1 MFYSVSSTAKEP
13 VQRGKAP
20 QHQTPLTSPGSSK
33 IISVTEE
40 VFETVETKPGS
51 KRTRQHVDNFSAPEY
66 FTKGQYDIVGLDFVI
81 YLLCQLLNWIALGSK

>member
-1 MFYSVSSTAKEP
+1 MEIYNYLNTGCFFSVSSTAKEP

-40 VFETVETKPGS
+40 VFETIETKPGS
-51 KRTRQHVDNFSAPEY
+51 KRTRQNVDNISAPEF
-66 FTKGQYDIVGLDFVI
+66 FTKG
-81 YLLCQLLNWIALGSK
+81 